1 MKKLILMALI
11 LSALLM
17 TGTAWATK
25 GTVGLGVGM
34 APDYEGSDDTTGV
47 PMFMFSHR
55 YDSGRFVSLM
65 GPNMKVNLLANKQ
78 YSLGPVLNYRMGRD
92 DVDNDTVDAMKDI
105 DDAFEAGIFGG
116 IDVNNWLLGLE
127 LLADVSDEHDGFV
140 AQATAGYRWK
150 AMPELVIIPG
160 AFVTYADSDYM
171 DTYFSVDDKNRGNS
185 GLPDFSADSGLKDV
199 GIKVSAH
206 YTPWEKWGI
215 MGILSYKALLND
227 AKDSPVVDDEGDDS
241 QLTIGVMA
249 TYRWGK

>member
-11 LSALLM
+11 LSALFM

-34 APDYEGSDDTTGV
+34 VPDYEGSDDTTAV

-55 YDSGRFVSLM
+55 YDSGRFVSLV
-65 GPNMKVNLLANKQ
+65 GTNMKVNLLANKE
-78 YSLGPVLNYRMGRD
+78 YSLGPALNYRMGRD
-92 DVDNDTVDAMKDI
+92 DVDNNRVDAMKDI

-127 LLADVSDEHDGFV
+127 LLADVSDEHDGFT
-140 AQATAGYRWK
+140 AQVTAGYRWK
-150 AMPELVIIPG
+150 AMPELVITPG

-171 DTYFSVDDKNRGNS
+171 DTYFSVDSKNRGSS

-199 GIKVSAH
+199 GIKMSAH
-206 YTPWEKWGI
+206 YTPWEQWGI
-215 MGILSYKALLND
+215 MAILSYKALLND
-227 AKDSPVVDDEGDDS
+227 AKDSPVVDDEGDD
-241 QLTIGVMA
+241 QQVMIGVMA